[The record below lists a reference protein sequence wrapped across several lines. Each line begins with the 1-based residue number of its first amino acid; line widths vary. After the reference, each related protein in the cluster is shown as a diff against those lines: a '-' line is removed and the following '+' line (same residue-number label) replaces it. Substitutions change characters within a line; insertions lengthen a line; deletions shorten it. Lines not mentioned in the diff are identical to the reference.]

1 MKTFAVGKII
11 RITVGAN
18 PDCPDG
24 EREQYQLE
32 RGFYTTSNWKSGR
45 WESLKASIH
54 DQLVY
59 AVVYHGKLSD
69 ESIRGKFKGI
79 YKVGDPID
87 ITTQEQWD
95 ERYPEGWW
103 GDSSHADL
111 YRSPKWSWEHWKEEG
126 RKERGFKLTLIT
138 DEIVPL
144 AYGRSLSWSPINQ
157 DKPRNHVRRI
167 VDRVHAEAL
176 RQLIADVAAKGE
188 VIAKQL
194 SKSEYVPKS

>member
-1 MKTFAVGKII
+1 MGKII

-18 PDCPDG
+18 KDCPDG

-32 RGFYTTSNWKSGR
+32 HGFYTTSNWKSGR

-144 AYGRSLSWSPINQ
+144 VYKGYMGPPSLINQ
-157 DKPRNHVRRI
+157 DEPRNTVRRI
-167 VDRVHAEAL
+167 VDRVH
-176 RQLIADVAAKGE
+176 RDQSTSRTRCGPSKWTSIA
-188 VIAKQL
+188 
-194 SKSEYVPKS
+194 EYVPKS